1 MDKAE
6 AQASLLKA
14 QDSVFTNLDLFLKI
28 KSHIGC
34 ETITNWCLTNK
45 DWCDKVYDN
54 NQLRIEV
61 ARCVMTCINKNLKAL
76 REMLQNE
83 IARNGEW
90 INDPVSPLFIE
101 FGDTYFAAG
110 IQLHEQSATT
120 FLEENP
126 TFKPTVRNTGKLLA
140 LLFNV
145 SINSENMNTDIQDPQ
160 YSNLIIGFNQR
171 IPRAIRLKL
180 PFSRV
185 VVHHDDQIS
194 LSPVDNLNVNEFP
207 FDEIL
212 NWPHLRRGLRRRSLT
227 VRNRSL

>member
-1 MDKAE
+1 MEKAE
-6 AQASLLKA
+6 AQASLLTS

-28 KSHIGC
+28 KSYIGC

-83 IARNGEW
+83 IARNGAW
-90 INDPVSPLFIE
+90 INEPMSPLFIE

-110 IQLHEQSATT
+110 IQLHEQSATK
-120 FLEENP
+120 FLEENSM
-126 TFKPTVRNTGKLLA
+126 FKRTVQNTGKLLA

-145 SINSENMNTDIQDPQ
+145 SISSENMDTVIHDPQ

-171 IPRAIRLKL
+171 IPSAIRLKL
-180 PFSRV
+180 PFSRLV
-185 VVHHDDQIS
+185 VNHDDQIS

-207 FDEIL
+207 FHEIL
-212 NWPHLRRGLRRRSLT
+212 NWPHLRRGLRRQILSF
-227 VRNRSL
+227 